1 MAATTAAS
9 FAVLSL
15 QEAGE
20 TSETDTRARIRLRRD
35 LDIRSFGTSAVR
47 QPKAGERLI
56 GEHDE
61 LGPGSSRHEE
71 LYVVVVGGAT
81 FTIDG
86 EEVDAPQGTAVFV
99 RDPASKRG
107 AVATED
113 GTIVL
118 AVGGTPGEAY
128 RPSPGEVIAPFF
140 ALYNE
145 KDYEGALAACH
156 AMLEEYPG
164 NALGLYNVACM
175 ESMLGRSDDALA
187 HLGAAVD
194 AWPAFKKNAA
204 EDDDFAALRE
214 DERFKALI
222 S

>member
-15 QEAGE
+15 HDAEPATPADE
-20 TSETDTRARIRLRRD
+20 RARIRLRRD
-35 LDIRSFGTSAVR
+35 LGIGSFGTSAVR

-61 LGPGSSRHEE
+61 LGPGSNPHEE
-71 LYVVVVGGAT
+71 LYVVVAGTAT

-86 EEVDAPQGTAVFV
+86 EEVDAPQGTVVFV

-118 AVGGTPGEAY
+118 AVGGTPGEAFK
-128 RPSPGEVIAPFF
+128 PSPGEVISPFF
-140 ALYNE
+140 PLYNE
-145 KDYEGALAACH
+145 KDYESALAACH
-156 AMLEEYPG
+156 AMLDEYPG

-175 ESMLGRSDDALA
+175 ESMLGRSDDALG
-187 HLGAAVD
+187 HLEAAID
-194 AWPAFKKNAA
+194 GWPAFKKNAA
-204 EDDDFAALRE
+204 EDDDFARLRD
-214 DERFKALI
+214 DERFQELI
-222 S
+222 A